1 MGQNLSVNQVLNKT
15 CIILHHIWKYSGN
28 LSYQAKNEV
37 VRRTMLKKRGG
48 GGHLSYHGVEKG
60 GLSRGAYTYTCM
72 SMNNVI

>member
-15 CIILHHIWKYSGN
+15 CIILHHIWKYSGH

-48 GGHLSYHGVEKG
+48 GVICRTMGLKKG
-60 GLSRGAYTYTCM
+60 SFPRSLYIYM
-72 SMNNVI
+72 YVDE